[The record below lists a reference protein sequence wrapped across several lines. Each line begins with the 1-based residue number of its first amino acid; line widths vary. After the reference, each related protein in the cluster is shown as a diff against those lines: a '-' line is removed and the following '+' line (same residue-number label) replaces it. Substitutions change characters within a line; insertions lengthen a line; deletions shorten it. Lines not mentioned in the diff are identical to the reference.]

1 MIVLYVFLA
10 VLAFLIIFALTAKI
24 KIFFEYKKYP
34 GEKLYIDYKITLG
47 GISLNSVIKKQ
58 TAKKTKEKPKDKK
71 GIIQKLK
78 DLAKVIS
85 IVTKVYSKNRW
96 FIQKRLTAEDICFHL
111 KFGLA
116 DAAATGI
123 ATGAIWAVLYN
134 ILALISRIGTLKN
147 HNFEVVPVYTEAGF
161 ISEGSFKLSFR
172 LIGIISV
179 LLRLY
184 LTYKKLTKNKL

>member
-96 FIQKRLTAEDICFHL
+96 FIQKRITAEDISFHL
-111 KFGLA
+111 KFGLT
-116 DAAATGI
+116 DAASTGI

-134 ILALISRIGTLKN
+134 ILALIGRIGTLKN
-147 HNFEVVPVYTEAGF
+147 HTFEVVPVYTEAGF

-179 LLRLY
+179 ILRLY
-184 LTYKKLTKNKL
+184 LTYKKLTINN

>member
-1 MIVLYVFLA
+1 VIVLYVFLA

-34 GEKLYIDYKITLG
+34 GEKLYIDYKITLD

-96 FIQKRLTAEDICFHL
+96 FIQKRLTAEDISFHL

-116 DAAATGI
+116 DAASTGI

-147 HNFEVVPVYTEAGF
+147 HNFEVVPVYTEEGF
-161 ISEGSFKLSFR
+161 ISEGGFKLSFR
-172 LIGIISV
+172 LAGIISV
-179 LLRLY
+179 ALRLY

>member
-85 IVTKVYSKNRW
+85 IVAKVYSKNRW
-96 FIQKRLTAEDICFHL
+96 FIQKRLTAEDISFHL

-116 DAAATGI
+116 DAASTGI

-147 HNFEVVPVYTEAGF
+147 HNFEVVPVYTEEGF

-184 LTYKKLTKNKL
+184 LTYKKLTKNN

>member
-1 MIVLYVFLA
+1 MVVLFVLLA
-10 VLAFLIIFALTAKI
+10 VLAFFIIFALTAKI

-47 GISLNSVIKKQ
+47 GINLKPLLKKS
-58 TAKKTKEKPKDKK
+58 AKSKNPKPKDEK
-71 GIIQKLK
+71 GLIQKLK
-78 DLAKVIS
+78 DLAKAIS

-96 FIQKRLTAEDICFHL
+96 YIQKRLTAEDISFHL
-111 KFGLA
+111 KFGLT

-134 ILALISRIGTLKN
+134 ILALIGRIGTLKN

-172 LIGIISV
+172 SIGIISV
-179 LLRLY
+179 ILRLY
-184 LTYKKLTKNKL
+184 LTYKKLTKK

>member
-47 GISLNSVIKKQ
+47 GLRLKPIIKKL
-58 TAKKTKEKPKDKK
+58 AKNKETKPKSEEGLIKK
-71 GIIQKLK
+71 IKVY
-78 DLAKVIS
+78 AKTLS
-85 IVTKVYSKNRW
+85 LVTKIYSKNRW
-96 FIQKRLTAEDICFHL
+96 FIQKRITAEDISFHL
-111 KFGLA
+111 KFGLT
-116 DAAATGI
+116 DAASTGI

-134 ILALISRIGTLKN
+134 ILALIGRIGTLKN
-147 HNFEVVPVYTEAGF
+147 HTFEVVPVYTEAGF

-179 LLRLY
+179 ILRLY
-184 LTYKKLTKNKL
+184 LTYKKLTKNN